1 MSGPGF
7 PGVEHS
13 AQVAARQNPVRF
25 VPASRYA
32 PVRTVSAWIALACVA
47 VMAAAPTPDAVQ
59 VQLCIATIA
68 VYFLM
73 GWLRPSGGP
82 LRSFVALLIIF
93 TSTRYMIWRV
103 TETMPVDSPLSI
115 VGGIFLLG
123 AETYGYILLLLSTF
137 LSVDVYKRGPR
148 PVPVAPDACPT
159 VDILIPSY
167 NEPDDLLEVTLTA
180 ALNVNYPAGR
190 VNVYLLD
197 DGGTLGKRTQA
208 DPKKAAE
215 AQARHE
221 HLKAVCER
229 LGAHYLTREK
239 NDHAKAGNINAALK
253 HTHGDLILILDADHV
268 PSTDILTRT
277 VGYFVEDPK
286 LFLVQT
292 PHFFLNPDPL
302 ERNLGTFRN
311 MPSENEMFYS
321 VIQRGLDGL
330 NASFF
335 CGSAAVLRREYI
347 MEIGGIQGETITED
361 AETALELHARGYRSA
376 YVDRP
381 MVAGLSPETF
391 SGFIVQ
397 RMRWTQGMV
406 QIFLLKN
413 PLLKKGLTFAQRVGY
428 FNSCFY
434 WFFPLARMAFIL
446 GPLLY
451 LLLGVRVY
459 VGDLSDFLMYGL
471 PHIVGA
477 LMLSSILY
485 GHTRWAF
492 ASELYEVIQS
502 IHCSGAIFQ
511 VLRNPRSPSFAVTPK
526 GENLDENF
534 VSPLARPFYVLIAIV
549 CLGELAGLVRWFIDP
564 VGAGV
569 ISVLLFW
576 NTFHLLLLVSAL
588 GVLYE
593 RSQQRVFPRFEMRR
607 PVTLRHDGAAV
618 PCEMTDVSITGMGC
632 LVRSADEGHFAE
644 GDIFRADA
652 RDLGASTPAQLDLK
666 VLSAVS
672 TAEGQKLGLSFVIST
687 HEQWSAVVGLMYA
700 RSENWK
706 TFRDGRARSDHMAS
720 KIAGLVRSSLGH
732 ALIHIKAVTRE
743 VRS

>member
-1 MSGPGF
+1 M
-7 PGVEHS
+7 EH
-13 AQVAARQNPVRF
+13 AATSSESKG
-25 VPASRYA
+25 PASRFA
-32 PVRTVSAWIALACVA
+32 PLRTVSAVLVLSCVA
-47 VMAAAPTPDAVQ
+47 VLAGAPTPDQ
-59 VQLCIATIA
+59 VQILLA
-68 VYFLM
+68 VLTVSTFFLM

-82 LRSFVALLIIF
+82 FRSFVSLLIVF

-103 TETMPVDSPLSI
+103 TETMPSDSPLSI
-115 VGGIFLLG
+115 VGGVFLLG
-123 AETYGYILLLLSTF
+123 AESYGYVLLLLSTF
-137 LSVDVYKRGPR
+137 LSVDVYKRAPR
-148 PVPVAPDACPT
+148 PAPLAPAACPT

-167 NEPDDLLEVTLTA
+167 NEPDELLEVTLTA
-180 ALNVNYPAGR
+180 ALNVNYPDGR
-190 VNVYLLD
+190 SNVYLLD
-197 DGGTLGKRTQA
+197 DGGTVAKRNNA
-208 DPKKAAE
+208 DPVKAAE
-215 AQARHE
+215 AQDRFERLQEMCA
-221 HLKAVCER
+221 R

-239 NDHAKAGNINAALK
+239 NDHAKAGNINAAL
-253 HTHGDLILILDADHV
+253 TSTSGELILILDADHV
-268 PSTDILTRT
+268 PSNDILTRT

-302 ERNLGTFRN
+302 ERNLGTFKN

-335 CGSAAVLRREYI
+335 CGSAAVLRRELI
-347 MEIGGIQGETITED
+347 MEIGGIQGDTITED
-361 AETALELHARGYRSA
+361 AETALELHSRGYRSA

-451 LLLGVRVY
+451 LLFGIQVY
-459 VGDLSDFLMYGL
+459 VGTLSDFLMYGL

-477 LMLSSILY
+477 LMLSSMLY

-502 IHCSGAIFQ
+502 IHCSGAILT

-534 VSPLARPFYVLIAIV
+534 VSPLARPFYILILIV
-549 CLGELAGLVRWFIDP
+549 CIGEVAGIARWFLDP

-593 RSQQRVFPRFEMRR
+593 RSQQRVFPRFQTSRDI
-607 PVTLRHDGAAV
+607 TLNHLGT
-618 PCEMTDVSITGMGC
+618 PMPGHMTDVSITGMGAT
-632 LVRSADEGHFAE
+632 VPTSSGRRFEV
-644 GDIFRADA
+644 GDVVQADA
-652 RDLGASTPAQLDLK
+652 RDLGAAAASSLDLK
-666 VLSAVS
+666 VLSAQD
-672 TAEGQKLGLSFVIST
+672 TPEGQKLGLSFLIET
-687 HEQWSAVVGLMYA
+687 QDQWTAVVALMYA

-706 TFRDGRARSDHMAS
+706 TFRDDRATSENMMS
-720 KIAGLVRSSLGH
+720 KIGGLVRSSLSH
-732 ALIHIKAVTRE
+732 AMTHIQAVSRE
-743 VRS
+743 ART

>member
-1 MSGPGF
+1 MGRATPHTA
-7 PGVEHS
+7 EHG
-13 AQVAARQNPVRF
+13 
-25 VPASRYA
+25 PASRFA
-32 PVRTVSAWIALACVA
+32 PLRTVSAVVVLSSIAFI
-47 VMAAAPTPDAVQ
+47 AAAPAPDHVQ
-59 VQLCIATIA
+59 VLLCAVTIAT
-68 VYFLM
+68 YFLM
-73 GWLRPSGGP
+73 SWLRPSGGP
-82 LRSFVALLIIF
+82 FRTFVALLIVF

-103 TETMPVDSPLSI
+103 TETMPSDSVLSI
-115 VGGIFLLG
+115 IGGIFLLG

-137 LSVDVYKRGPR
+137 LSVDVYKRQPR
-148 PVPVAPDACPT
+148 PAPLSASACPT

-190 VNVYLLD
+190 VKVYLLD
-197 DGGTLGKRTQA
+197 DGGTDGKRNQA

-215 AQARHE
+215 AQARHD
-221 HLKAVCER
+221 HLKEVCAR

-239 NDHAKAGNINAALK
+239 NNHAKAGNINAALQK
-253 HTHGDLILILDADHV
+253 TDGELILILDADHV

-277 VGYFVEDPK
+277 VGYFIEDPK

-302 ERNLGTFRN
+302 ERNLDTFRK

-330 NASFF
+330 NAAFF
-335 CGSAAVLRREYI
+335 CGSAALLRRKYI
-347 MEIGGIQGETITED
+347 MEIGGIQGDTITED
-361 AETALELHARGYRSA
+361 AETALELHSRGYRSA

-413 PLLKKGLTFAQRVGY
+413 PLFKKGLTLAQRIGY

-451 LLLGVRVY
+451 LLFGVQVY

-502 IHCSGAIFQ
+502 IHCSGAILQ

-534 VSPLARPFYVLIAIV
+534 VSPLARPFYILIAIV
-549 CLGELAGLVRWFIDP
+549 CLGQVAGIIRFFVDP

-569 ISVLLFW
+569 VSVLLFW

-593 RSQQRVFPRFEMRR
+593 RSQQRVFPRFDTDR
-607 PVTLRHDGAAV
+607 PVTLHQPGTAIAGH
-618 PCEMTDVSITGMGC
+618 MTDISITGMG
-632 LVRSADEGHFAE
+632 VRVPHEGSKRFAA
-644 GDIFRADA
+644 GDTLQADA
-652 RDLGASTPAQLDLK
+652 QELGATSPTQLHLK
-666 VLSAVS
+666 VLSVLD
-672 TAEGQKLGLSFVIST
+672 EPGGQKLGLSFDIRT
-687 HEQWSAVVGLMYA
+687 PDQWSAVVALMYA

-706 TFRDGRARSDHMAS
+706 TFRDGRASADDMGA
-720 KIAGLVRSSLGH
+720 KIVGLVRSSLSH
-732 ALIHIKAVTRE
+732 ALIHIRAITRE
-743 VRS
+743 VRT

>member
-1 MSGPGF
+1 MGRETPHIA
-7 PGVEHS
+7 EHG
-13 AQVAARQNPVRF
+13 
-25 VPASRYA
+25 PASRFA
-32 PVRTVSAWIALACVA
+32 PLRTVSAVVVLSSIAFI
-47 VMAAAPTPDAVQ
+47 AAAPAPDHVQ
-59 VQLCIATIA
+59 VLLCIATIA
-68 VYFLM
+68 TYFLM
-73 GWLRPSGGP
+73 SWLRPSGGP
-82 LRSFVALLIIF
+82 FRTFVALLIVF

-103 TETMPVDSPLSI
+103 TETMPSDSVLSI
-115 VGGIFLLG
+115 IGGIFLLG

-137 LSVDVYKRGPR
+137 LSVDVYKRQPR
-148 PVPVAPDACPT
+148 PAPLSASACPT

-190 VNVYLLD
+190 VKVYLLD
-197 DGGTLGKRTQA
+197 DGGTEGKRNQA

-215 AQARHE
+215 AQARHD
-221 HLKAVCER
+221 HLKEVCTR

-239 NDHAKAGNINAALK
+239 NNHAKAGNINAALQK
-253 HTHGDLILILDADHV
+253 TDGELILILDADHV

-277 VGYFVEDPK
+277 VGYFIEDPK

-302 ERNLGTFRN
+302 ERNLDTFRK

-330 NASFF
+330 NAAFF
-335 CGSAAVLRREYI
+335 CGSAALLRRKYI
-347 MEIGGIQGETITED
+347 MEIGGIQGDTITED
-361 AETALELHARGYRSA
+361 AETALELHSRGYRSA

-413 PLLKKGLTFAQRVGY
+413 PLFKKGLTLAQRIGY

-451 LLLGVRVY
+451 LLFGIQVY

-502 IHCSGAIFQ
+502 IHCSGAILQ

-534 VSPLARPFYVLIAIV
+534 VSPLARPFYILIAIV
-549 CLGELAGLVRWFIDP
+549 CLGQLAGIIRFFFDP

-569 ISVLLFW
+569 VSVLLFW

-593 RSQQRVFPRFEMRR
+593 RSQQRVFPRFDTDR
-607 PVTLRHDGAAV
+607 PVTLHQPGAAIAGH
-618 PCEMTDVSITGMGC
+618 MTDISITGMG
-632 LVRSADEGHFAE
+632 VRVSHAGSKRFAA
-644 GDIFRADA
+644 GDTLQADA
-652 RDLGASTPAQLDLK
+652 QELGATSPTQLHLK
-666 VLSAVS
+666 VLSVLD
-672 TAEGQKLGLSFVIST
+672 EPGGQKLGLSFDIRT
-687 HEQWSAVVGLMYA
+687 PDQWSAVVALMYA

-706 TFRDGRARSDHMAS
+706 TFRDGRASADDMGA
-720 KIAGLVRSSLGH
+720 KIAGLVRSSLSH
-732 ALIHIKAVTRE
+732 ALIHIRAITRE
-743 VRS
+743 VRT